1 MDGRTK
7 DFILAG
13 AVGVVVGAIVHHI
26 VMGRRMRA
34 AMMSV
39 PTQAPPGTVPS
50 WDANGNVILIPDPM
64 LVGRRNSM
72 PDAML
77 TSVPSQSVA
86 QQGEIIYDEMVGTRL
101 TSRQADARQ
110 IPEYRHAVDA
120 SLTELVRVD
129 QTSGVVEG
137 ARPAPK
143 TFSMTKSGT
152 RWSVRVPAGE
162 YILTVMFSDIEPL
175 RAPVVAV
182 PGQMQTID
190 YQAALESGVAA
201 GLMVKR

>member
-1 MDGRTK
+1 MDSRTK

-13 AVGVVVGAIVHHI
+13 AVGAVVGAIVHHI

-34 AMMSV
+34 AMM
-39 PTQAPPGTVPS
+39 PAQAQAIPWTVPS
-50 WDANGNVILIPDPM
+50 WDANGNVISIPDPM
-64 LVGRRNSM
+64 LVGRRNSIPDVM
-72 PDAML
+72 PTYETLVA
-77 TSVPSQSVA
+77 A
-86 QQGEIIYDEMVGTRL
+86 QQGEIIYDETTGTRL

-110 IPEYRHAVDA
+110 IPEYKHAVDA

-129 QTSGVVEG
+129 QTSGVVQG

-143 TFSMTKSGT
+143 TFSMTKSGHQ
-152 RWSVRVPAGE
+152 WSARVPAGE

-175 RAPVVAV
+175 RAPVIAV
-182 PGQMQTID
+182 PGQPQTID

-201 GLMVKR
+201 GLMVRR

>member
-1 MDGRTK
+1 MDSRTK

-13 AVGVVVGAIVHHI
+13 AVGAAVGAIVHHI

-34 AMMSV
+34 AMMRAAMMPA
-39 PTQAPPGTVPS
+39 PTQALPGTVPS
-50 WDANGNVILIPDPM
+50 WDANGNVISIPDPT

-72 PDAML
+72 PTYDTLVA
-77 TSVPSQSVA
+77 A
-86 QQGEIIYDEMVGTRL
+86 QQGEIIYDETVGTRL
-101 TSRQADARQ
+101 TSRQANARQ

-152 RWSVRVPAGE
+152 RWSARVPAGE

-175 RAPVVAV
+175 RAPVIAV
-182 PGQMQTID
+182 PGQPQTID

-201 GLMVKR
+201 GFMVRR